1 MPRKWDLTPERGRSG
16 TTRYALIGCG
26 AGPELYG
33 LLRHLAGVLY
43 SSGRRESVTP
53 DISVS
58 LFEPEWE
65 QWKDVADAVTKPLI
79 QRNIWIEQQR
89 EADRIR
95 INWSPDLEP
104 IPNLSLRGEYDFV
117 LIQLV
122 LNEVDLLWPTWLRG
136 IMETHLAPGG
146 MVCVI
151 DMNKAVHDQLQEL
164 GFGRVRSLTLEWSET
179 GPRKLD
185 PITSNLLFS
194 DADGQREKR
203 FVNAKASFWEKT
215 AVLGIRRR
223 PPRRAGGSGGVQ
235 AGSSPSRSGSSTSN
249 LDSLP

>member
-1 MPRKWDLTPERGRSG
+1 
-16 TTRYALIGCG
+16 
-26 AGPELYG
+26 
-33 LLRHLAGVLY
+33 
-43 SSGRRESVTP
+43 
-53 DISVS
+53 
-58 LFEPEWE
+58 
-65 QWKDVADAVTKPLI
+65 
-79 QRNIWIEQQR
+79 
-89 EADRIR
+89 
-95 INWSPDLEP
+95 
-104 IPNLSLRGEYDFV
+104 
-117 LIQLV
+117 
-122 LNEVDLLWPTWLRG
+122 
-136 IMETHLAPGG
+136 METHLSPGG

-151 DMNKAVHDQLQEL
+151 DMNKAVHDQLREL
-164 GFGRVRSLTLEWSET
+164 GFGRAKSLTLEWSET

-203 FVNAKASFWEKT
+203 FVNAKASLWEKT